1 MGARAP
7 ATDCAARLRRWTRA
21 DTYRWARVRP
31 AAVAGRI
38 ELERTGETH
47 VAGRAGTV
55 PGRRSFGPAS
65 GGALGSDS
73 TTGGRRPRQ
82 LSRVV
87 RVLAVVVDVRVQLLA
102 VEDVIEVAHQHV
114 VDQIADA
121 VSEAGG
127 GRTEHMFVGYVRGR
141 TDSPIS
147 CNFSCSYP
155 KSSRETRNKQ
165 GKAADAAQPRAD
177 QTSSLVRI
185 RSTTAV
191 VNSVVPAEPPRSN
204 VLTPEATVSSA
215 AS

>member
-1 MGARAP
+1 MSDRRPSPDESSSSARGRR
-7 ATDCAARLRRWTRA
+7 TVAA
-21 DTYRWARVRP
+21 
-31 AAVAGRI
+31 
-38 ELERTGETH
+38 
-47 VAGRAGTV
+47 RAGTV

-65 GGALGSDS
+65 GGALRSEP
-73 TTGGRRPRQ
+73 TTGCRRPRQ
-82 LSRVV
+82 LCDVV
-87 RVLAVVVDVRVQLLA
+87 RVLAVVVDVRVQVLA

-121 VSEAGG
+121 MGEAGG
-127 GRTEHMFVGYVRGR
+127 DRTEHMFVGYVRGR
-141 TDSPIS
+141 TDRPIS

-155 KSSRETRNKQ
+155 TRPAEKPAIRREKP
-165 GKAADAAQPRAD
+165 ADAAQPRAD

-204 VLTPEATVSSA
+204 VLTPDATVSSA